1 MPTRY
6 CAGMFPVI
14 AASAH
19 GWVENP
25 DGDRIYW
32 ETSGNP
38 EGLPVLWLHGGP
50 GSGLGNGNYRKR
62 YDPEVFRLVGI
73 DQRGCGRST
82 PLIVDALDRLPA
94 NTTDGLIADIELVR
108 TELGIERWLVT
119 GGSWGSTLALAYA
132 LAHPDRVEGIV
143 LGAVTTTGRDE
154 VEWLTETMGRIFPEA
169 WEQLELASSRRPGE
183 RVIEA
188 YARVLATGTPD
199 ERAQA
204 ADAWDAWEATHVS
217 LDPNAGPGPL
227 HEDPLQRLV
236 FATLVTHYW
245 ANDAFLPG
253 ERAILSRVA
262 ELAHIPAVL
271 IHGRHDVSGPVITPW
286 LLHTAWPAS
295 RLIVV
300 EGEGHGGP
308 ESSERMAEA
317 ISGFAAGREW
327 KA

>member
-1 MPTRY
+1 MRY
-6 CAGMFPVI
+6 RAGMFPVVEPY
-14 AASAH
+14 AH

-25 DGDRIYW
+25 DGDSLYW

-38 EGLPVLWLHGGP
+38 DGIPVLWLHGGP
-50 GSGLGNGNYRKR
+50 GSGLGPGSYRKR
-62 YDPEVFRLVGI
+62 YDPERFRLVGI

-82 PLIVDALDRLPA
+82 PSVVDALDRLPA

-108 TELGIERWLVT
+108 AELGIDRWIVT
-119 GGSWGSTLALAYA
+119 GGSWGSTLSLAYA
-132 LAHPDRVEGIV
+132 LAHPERVTGIV
-143 LGAVTTTGRDE
+143 LGAVTTTGRAE
-154 VEWLTETMGRIFPEA
+154 VDWITETMGRIFPEA
-169 WEQLELASSRRPGE
+169 WEALERSSHRRPGE

-188 YARVLATGTPD
+188 YARVLATGTRE
-199 ERAQA
+199 ERIAA
-204 ADAWDAWEATHVS
+204 ADAWDAWESTHVS
-217 LDPNAGPGPL
+217 LDPNFVPGPM
-227 HEDPLQRLV
+227 HTDPTQRLV

-253 ERAILSRVA
+253 ERAILNRVD

-286 LLHTAWPAS
+286 LLHKQWPAS

-308 ESSERMAEA
+308 QSSELMAEA
-317 ISGFAAGREW
+317 ISGFAH
-327 KA
+327 

>member
-1 MPTRY
+1 
-6 CAGMFPVI
+6 MFP
-14 AASAH
+14 ASTPYAH
-19 GWVENP
+19 GRVVNP
-25 DGDRIYW
+25 AGDSIYW
-32 ETSGNP
+32 ETSGTP
-38 EGLPVLWLHGGP
+38 AGKPVLWLHGGP
-50 GSGLGNGNYRKR
+50 GSGLGSTNYTKR
-62 YDPEVFRLVGI
+62 YDPEFFRIVGI

-82 PLIVDALDRLPA
+82 PLVIDALDRLA
-94 NTTDGLIADIELVR
+94 ENTTDGLIADIELVR
-108 TELGIERWLVT
+108 EELGIERWLVT

-154 VEWLTETMGRIFPEA
+154 VDWISETMGRVFPEA
-169 WEQLELASSRRPGE
+169 WEALEQSSHRRPGE
-183 RVIEA
+183 RVVEA
-188 YARVLATGTPD
+188 YARVLATGTPA
-199 ERAQA
+199 EREAA

-217 LDPNAGPGPL
+217 LDPNFVPGPL
-227 HEDPLQRLV
+227 HDDPVQRQV

-253 ERAILSRVA
+253 DRAILDRIG
-262 ELAHIPAVL
+262 ELAHLPAIL

-286 LLHTAWPAS
+286 LLHRRWPAS

-317 ISGFAAGREW
+317 ISGFAR
-327 KA
+327 

>member
-1 MPTRY
+1 
-6 CAGMFPVI
+6 MFPVI
-14 AASAH
+14 EAYEH
-19 GWVENP
+19 GWVENS
-25 DGDRIYW
+25 DGDSIYW

-62 YDPEVFRLVGI
+62 YDPEAFRLVSI

-94 NTTDGLIADIELVR
+94 NTTDGLIADLELVR
-108 TELGIERWLVT
+108 AELGIDSWLVT

-143 LGAVTTTGRDE
+143 LGAVTTTGREE
-154 VEWLTETMGRIFPEA
+154 VDWLTETMGRIFPEA
-169 WEQLELASSRRPGE
+169 WEKLERASSRRPGE

-227 HEDPLQRLV
+227 HEDPVQRMV

-253 ERAILSRVA
+253 ERAILSRVS
-262 ELAHIPAVL
+262 ELGNIPAVL
-271 IHGRHDVSGPVITPW
+271 IHGRHDVSAPVITPW

-295 RLIVV
+295 RLIVI

-317 ISGFAAGREW
+317 ISEFAAGRE
-327 KA
+327 